1 VRFTHLLGGKASILP
16 SLYQVT
22 AMYNDIVIANFS
34 DPEHSGEIQNPHL
47 ELEVGNSVCG
57 DRIRIQIEMEG
68 NRITKGVF
76 RAWGCATSVATA
88 NIFCSLING
97 NEIETIVNCAR
108 SDLDTMLGKLE
119 PSQHHCLDI
128 LHELHDQ
135 LKTNL
140 TNSDKIKQL

>member
-1 VRFTHLLGGKASILP
+1 
-16 SLYQVT
+16 
-22 AMYNDIVIANFS
+22 MYNDIVIANFS

-97 NEIETIVNCAR
+97 NEIETIVIA
-108 SDLDTMLGKLE
+108 LE
-119 PSQHHCLDI
+119 VSLIQCWA
-128 LHELHDQ
+128 
-135 LKTNL
+135 N
-140 TNSDKIKQL
+140 